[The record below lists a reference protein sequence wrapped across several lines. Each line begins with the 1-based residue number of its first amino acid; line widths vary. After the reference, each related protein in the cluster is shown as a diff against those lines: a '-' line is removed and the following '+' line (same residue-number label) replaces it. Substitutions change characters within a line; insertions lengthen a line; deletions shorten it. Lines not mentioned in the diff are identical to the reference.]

1 MSFIVEQNTESN
13 FKPVPAGLHLAR
25 CWRIIDMGSQ
35 RTEYMGEV
43 KVQRKIMLGWELHG
57 DDADGKPMLTDDKKP
72 MSIFKQYTLSWSENA
87 NLRKD
92 LQAWRG
98 KPWTDVEAN
107 RFDLK
112 TVLGAFCMLNVI
124 VTSKNGKTYSN
135 VGGISP
141 VPAMMKSAGLPNG
154 VNKTQLFTIADPDMD
169 VFDSL
174 SNHIK
179 QKIEGSPEWKS
190 KGQPKTS
197 AQSWFDDMEDEIPF

>member
-92 LQAWRG
+92 LQSWRG
-98 KPWTDVEAN
+98 KPWTDAEAS

-112 TVLGAFCMLNVI
+112 TVLGAWCMLNVI
-124 VTSKNGKTYSN
+124 ITNKNGKNYSN
-135 VGGISP
+135 VAGLSP
-141 VPAMMKSAGLPNG
+141 VPTMIKQQGLPAG
-154 VNKTQLFTIADPDMD
+154 VNKTQLFTISDPDMD
-169 VFDSL
+169 VFESL
-174 SNHIK
+174 SKHLK
-179 QKIEGSPEWKS
+179 EKIGNSPEWQARGMS
-190 KGQPKTS
+190 TPQGGFEDM
-197 AQSWFDDMEDEIPF
+197 ADDIPFN